1 MQLTLLQGP
10 LSILETDPKSL
21 IGVTSP
27 PCARESQSP
36 LIDSLRHMERE
47 GELEKEGMQ
56 GRQKNTTE
64 DGYHRLTYL
73 GVDRIHKTNEAVI
86 PQGIPS
92 FGTDGNEGVD
102 ECRKGVW
109 FLLGRG
115 KCGQENKE
123 VSVSPSFEPT

>member
-1 MQLTLLQGP
+1 MGNPRIKNATNSPPGP
-10 LSILETDPKSL
+10 LSNLETDSKSL

-36 LIDSLRHMERE
+36 LIDSLSHMERE

-86 PQGIPS
+86 PPGDS
-92 FGTDGNEGVD
+92 FLWD
-102 ECRKGVW
+102 RWK
-109 FLLGRG
+109 
-115 KCGQENKE
+115 
-123 VSVSPSFEPT
+123 